1 MSPATEAT
9 GADTPPAPP
18 RLLIVGHSHVLCL
31 RMHLARIRR
40 PDIQVLQLRTALNAD
55 LQFAARGML
64 QRELAPHLAGPP
76 PQALC
81 LSMAGNLHNRIG
93 SVEHP
98 QPFSIGAPDQ
108 DCSLQAGR
116 TFIPYQ
122 VVQHAMHQFLAGWL
136 AMADAIFDQF
146 PNARRFYFNPPPPL
160 LDWSQVEDLPQQ
172 FEEMQHLGAAPQAM
186 RLQLY
191 QMQTRLLRDYA
202 ASRSAQFIDVP
213 PTTLDRHGFLAR
225 RYIDSDPT
233 HANGRYGA
241 VLFDRIMDHVRSPA

>member
-1 MSPATEAT
+1 VNR
-9 GADTPPAPP
+9 PPAPP

-31 RMHLARIRR
+31 RMHLRSLQR

-55 LQFAARGML
+55 LQFTARGML
-64 QRELAPHLAGPP
+64 KRELAPYLAAPP

-98 QPFSIGAPDQ
+98 QPFSIGAPDRE
-108 DCSLQAGR
+108 CTLEAGR

-122 VVQHAMHQFLAGWL
+122 VMRHAMHQFLAGWL
-136 AMADAIFDQF
+136 SMADAVYEQF
-146 PNARRFYFNPPPPL
+146 PGARRYYFNPPPPL
-160 LDWSQVEDLPQQ
+160 LDWSQVDELPQQ

-191 QMQTRLLRDYA
+191 QMQSRILREYA
-202 ASRSAQFIDVP
+202 ASRSAHFIDVP
-213 PTTLDRHGFLAR
+213 ATTLDPSGFLDR

-233 HANGRYGA
+233 HANGLYGA
-241 VLFDRIMDHVRSPA
+241 ALFDRIMDSIRTPA

>member
-1 MSPATEAT
+1 MNR
-9 GADTPPAPP
+9 PPASP

-31 RMHLARIRR
+31 RMHLRTLQR
-40 PDIQVLQLRTALNAD
+40 PDVQILQLRTALGAD

-64 QRELAPHLAGPP
+64 RRELAPYLAGPP

-98 QPFSIGAPDQ
+98 QPFSIGFPDA
-108 DCSLQAGR
+108 DCTSGAGR

-122 VVQHAMHQFLAGWL
+122 VIQHAMHHFLAGWL
-136 AMADAIFDQF
+136 AMADAVYEQF
-146 PNARRFYFNPPPPL
+146 PAAKRFYFNPPPPL
-160 LDWSQVEDLPQQ
+160 LDWSQVEELPQQ
-172 FEEMQHLGAAPQAM
+172 FEEMQNLGAAPQAL

-191 QMQTRLLRDYA
+191 QMQTRIRRDYA
-202 ASRSAQFIDVP
+202 GSRGAQFIDVP
-213 PTTLDRHGFLAR
+213 PAALDADGFLDR
-225 RYIDSDPT
+225 RYIDRDPT

-241 VLFDRIMDHVRSPA
+241 VLFDHIMDSIRVPA